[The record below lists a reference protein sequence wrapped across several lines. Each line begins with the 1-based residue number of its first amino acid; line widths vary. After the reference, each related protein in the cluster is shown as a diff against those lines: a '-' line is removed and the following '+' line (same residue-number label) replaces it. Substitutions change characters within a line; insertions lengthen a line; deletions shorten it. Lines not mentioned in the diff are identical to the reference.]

1 MPLGCNA
8 AWRYFASDVKERAIA
23 SHYEPDK
30 YQVTPQE
37 RQEFVS
43 SPMLESANTSIA
55 DYVWLR
61 LTFDDDK
68 IQICWY
74 DKWKIED
81 FE

>member
-1 MPLGCNA
+1 M
-8 AWRYFASDVKERAIA
+8 
-23 SHYEPDK
+23 
-30 YQVTPQE
+30 
-37 RQEFVS
+37 S

-55 DYVWLR
+55 DYVWL